1 MPPNTEDPVSQPYPS
16 YPQPNY
22 PQGPPQGQPQWPTQQ
37 PGYAPQQYPPGY
49 GQPQQPYPQQG
60 YGQAP
65 PPVQHEFAQGSLDAF
80 YAQPRAGGGGG
91 LKFPQAGVGHMII
104 VNRGLV
110 DGDTEQQTD
119 METNTVPQFDKK
131 GQPKFVLK
139 VPVNVVL
146 DANNPEGVA
155 KWYLQGGAV
164 DDLARAQALAG
175 STAPPG
181 LPEAGSAIWVQ
192 LTGKRKAGNFQANT
206 WDIRYWRP
214 GPDAQAIAAQYGI
227 VYPELSA
234 AGQQATLDRE
244 QAQAA
249 TPPVQAAQ
257 NNGPVPPV
265 APVQTPP
272 QLQTPPGAPAVNGP
286 QYPAQQPPMQAPPVQ
301 QYAPQV
307 APQGQQPPAQAPPA
321 PADISSLPPEKQALY
336 GQLTGAPQG

>member
-1 MPPNTEDPVSQPYPS
+1 MPPKTEDPVSQPYPQ

-22 PQGPPQGQPQWPTQQ
+22 PLGPPPAGQPQWPTQQ
-37 PGYAPQQYPPGY
+37 PGYQQGPPPGQQYPPGY
-49 GQPQQPYPQQG
+49 GQQPYAPPG
-60 YGQAP
+60 YGQAPP

-119 METNTVPQFDKK
+119 METNTIPQVDKK

-139 VPVNVVL
+139 VPVNVVI

-214 GPDAQAIAAQYGI
+214 GTDAQAIAAQYGI

-234 AGQQATLDRE
+234 AGQQATLERE
-244 QAQAA
+244 NAAVAQV
-249 TPPVQAAQ
+249 PVQPLSAQ
-257 NNGPVPPV
+257 
-265 APVQTPP
+265 QTVT
-272 QLQTPPGAPAVNGP
+272 Q
-286 QYPAQQPPMQAPPVQ
+286 QQPPVQAPPVQ
-301 QYAPQV
+301 QYAPQ
-307 APQGQQPPAQAPPA
+307 APAQGQLPPQAPPA
-321 PADISSLPPEKQALY
+321 PADIASLPPEKQALY